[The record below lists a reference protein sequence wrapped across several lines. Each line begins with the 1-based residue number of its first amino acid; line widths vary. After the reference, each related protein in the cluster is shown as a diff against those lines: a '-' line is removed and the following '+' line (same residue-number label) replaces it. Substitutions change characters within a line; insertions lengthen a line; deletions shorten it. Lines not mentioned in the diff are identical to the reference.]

1 MRLSKETGKQ
11 RDEGDADEG
20 NAAARHELLHAL
32 ALRAGVI
39 VAVTFQQVDGSP
51 DAKTSTESDDE
62 RLENANSR
70 IEKCHKCVCR
80 NSWDWGCYEIS
91 RE

>member
-1 MRLSKETGKQ
+1 MRLAEETGKQ
-11 RDEGDADEG
+11 GNEGDADER
-20 NAAARHELLHAL
+20 NTAARHELLHAL
-32 ALRAGVI
+32 TLRAGVI

-80 NSWDWGCYEIS
+80 NPWDGLL
-91 RE
+91 